1 MNNNYY
7 TKKSVNQII
16 QNAENGDT
24 NTFSEDGGNNI
35 FRNTGLWFEEN
46 NECNIYL
53 IPCND
58 LFPSQNTY
66 TGALTMYEYWTG
78 YVKRKS
84 NDDDVN
90 YNSLLLQKG
99 ILIQEQEVS
108 NDIYS
113 ISFYYIKLQ
122 RFSNISVVINDVEY
136 VLDILIKKQF
146 CSGEQDSETGEYIT
160 QPINAISK
168 RIRIEFRSDIDD
180 SAEVYDLMCNKGNV
194 KLAYS
199 QNYNEAT
206 TDTFNISKGI
216 TITSTNM
223 ETIFKANTNV
233 IKIYTLSGILIAYFA
248 DKGLSTKQIVVEDE
262 AQIVKILWQE
272 VGDQILITRI

>member
-1 MNNNYY
+1 M
-7 TKKSVNQII
+7 
-16 QNAENGDT
+16 
-24 NTFSEDGGNNI
+24 
-35 FRNTGLWFEEN
+35 WFEEN

-136 VLDILIKKQF
+136 VLDSLVKKQF
-146 CSGEQDSETGEYIT
+146 YTGE
-160 QPINAISK
+160 
-168 RIRIEFRSDIDD
+168 
-180 SAEVYDLMCNKGNV
+180 
-194 KLAYS
+194 
-199 QNYNEAT
+199 
-206 TDTFNISKGI
+206 
-216 TITSTNM
+216 
-223 ETIFKANTNV
+223 
-233 IKIYTLSGILIAYFA
+233 
-248 DKGLSTKQIVVEDE
+248 
-262 AQIVKILWQE
+262 
-272 VGDQILITRI
+272 